1 MNDTQENLSN
11 EEVNSVAPVKLE
23 WRRYGAHYKC
33 DVNINDV
40 VSYWCFAC
48 GNDYF
53 VPMILTTLCK
63 SNFLN
68 SMKLEEAMNMIN
80 GWNNSLA
87 LCGYSAE
94 TWVNKSRKISQQG
107 KEEV

>member
-1 MNDTQENLSN
+1 MNNTQENLSN
-11 EEVNSVAPVKLE
+11 EEVKSVDPVKLE

-53 VPMILTTLCK
+53 VPIVLTPIFNH
-63 SNFLN
+63 NFRN
-68 SMKLEEAMNMIN
+68 SMKLEDAMNKIN
-80 GWNNSLA
+80 DWNKTLA
-87 LCGYSAE
+87 LYGYS
-94 TWVNKSRKISQQG
+94 VNAKSVRKG
-107 KEEV
+107 

>member
-11 EEVNSVAPVKLE
+11 KEVKSVEPVKLE

-48 GNDYF
+48 GNNYF
-53 VPMILTTLCK
+53 VPVVVTPIFNP
-63 SNFLN
+63 NFHN
-68 SMKLEEAMNMIN
+68 SMKLKNAMNKIN
-80 GWNNSLA
+80 DWNNALA
-87 LCGYSAE
+87 LYGYSVNAWWYK
-94 TWVNKSRKISQQG
+94 TWGISQ
-107 KEEV
+107 

>member
-1 MNDTQENLSN
+1 MNDTQETLSN
-11 EEVNSVAPVKLE
+11 EDVKSVDPVKLE

-53 VPMILTTLCK
+53 APMILTPLCK
-63 SNFLN
+63 PKFL
-68 SMKLEEAMNMIN
+68 L
-80 GWNNSLA
+80 L
-87 LCGYSAE
+87 
-94 TWVNKSRKISQQG
+94 
-107 KEEV
+107 